1 MDLTPHSE
9 SRNVSPKHPPVGAA
23 GKVAPVNPRLVA
35 ALMLLAC
42 LLGIAEPA
50 LACVSASH
58 CCSSGCNGQPQP
70 GSGGVRLEECC
81 GLQATLGASLSI
93 APQTGQAL
101 NVAGGS
107 PAFIALAGPVLL
119 VPTREK
125 LTAQAA
131 TTFRSD
137 QSLTYL
143 RTARLRL

>member
-1 MDLTPHSE
+1 
-9 SRNVSPKHPPVGAA
+9 
-23 GKVAPVNPRLVA
+23 
-35 ALMLLAC
+35 MLLAC
-42 LLGIAEPA
+42 LLGIVEPA
-50 LACVSASH
+50 LACVSPSD